1 MKDVILVKIL
11 VEEKALVKLLKT
23 MGRGREYATR
33 ALLTKLG
40 AYGYGHK
47 SLLKA
52 QKKGLVERKTVK
64 IKVFNKLTSDGK
76 KILGI
81 ASK

>member
-33 ALLTKLG
+33 ALLAKLG

-47 SLLKA
+47 LLLRA

-64 IKVFNKLTSDGK
+64 IKIFNKLTSDGNNFTD
-76 KILGI
+76 
-81 ASK
+81 